1 MSYAFIAEHAQEYPV
16 RRMCDMLNVSTS
28 GYYDWRKRQPSQ
40 REQANDQL
48 LKAIRQAHE
57 ASRQTYGSP
66 RIRAALQ
73 REGIV
78 AGKHRIARL
87 MRENGLVGKVP
98 KRKRP
103 RTTQQARGAL
113 VAPNLLAQTFTA
125 RRPNQ
130 VWLTDITYIDTR
142 EGWLYLAAV
151 LDLYARPIVGWAM
164 ETHLEATL
172 VEQALR
178 MALGRRLPDPG
189 LIHHSDR
196 GSQFTSHLIQSLL
209 ARHHI
214 QVSMSGVG
222 NCYDNAPMESFFG
235 TLKAECATVPFATRS
250 DARRTIFEYLEVWY
264 NRQRLH
270 SAIGYLPPAEFEH
283 QYFYPLKTVR

>member
-1 MSYAFIAEHAQEYPV
+1 VSYAFIAAHAEVYTV
-16 RRMCDMLNVSTS
+16 SRMCEVLQVSTS
-28 GYYDWRKRQPSQ
+28 GYYEWRTRQPSQ
-40 REQANDQL
+40 REQANNQL
-48 LKAIRQAHE
+48 LKAIRQAHD

-87 MRENGLVGKVP
+87 MRENGLAGKVP

-103 RTTQQARGAL
+103 RTTQHTPGAQ

-130 VWLTDITYIDTR
+130 IWLADITYIDTR

-151 LDLYARPIVGWAM
+151 LDLYARPVVGWAM
-164 ETHLEATL
+164 DTHLEATL
-172 VEQALR
+172 VERSLL

-209 ARHHI
+209 ARHNI

-235 TLKAECATVPFATRS
+235 TLKTECATAPFATQTE
-250 DARRTIFEYLEVWY
+250 ARRTIFEYLEVWY

-270 SAIGYLPPAEFEH
+270 SAIGYLPPAEFEQ

>member
-1 MSYAFIAEHAQEYPV
+1 VSYAFIAEHAQDYPV
-16 RRMCDMLNVSTS
+16 RRMCEVLNVSTS
-28 GYYDWRKRQPSQ
+28 GYYDWRARPPTE
-40 REQANDQL
+40 RAQANQQL
-48 LKAIRQAHE
+48 LEAIREAHE

-66 RIRAALQ
+66 RIRAALR

-87 MRENGLVGKVP
+87 MRENGLVGQSP

-103 RTTQQARGAL
+103 RTTQRAKDAR

-125 RRPNQ
+125 SRPNQ
-130 VWLTDITYIDTR
+130 IWLTDITYIDTR
-142 EGWLYLAAV
+142 EGWLYLAGV
-151 LDLYARPIVGWAM
+151 LDLYARPVVGWAM
-164 ETHLEATL
+164 DTHLEATL
-172 VEQALR
+172 VERALL

-196 GSQFTSHLIQSLL
+196 GSQFTSHLIRSLL
-209 ARHHI
+209 ARYNI

-222 NCYDNAPMESFFG
+222 NCYDNAPIESFFG
-235 TLKAECATVPFATRS
+235 TLKTECATAPFATHAE
-250 DARRTIFEYLEVWY
+250 ARQTIFEYVEVWY

-270 SAIGYLPPAEFEH
+270 SAIGYLPPAEFEQ